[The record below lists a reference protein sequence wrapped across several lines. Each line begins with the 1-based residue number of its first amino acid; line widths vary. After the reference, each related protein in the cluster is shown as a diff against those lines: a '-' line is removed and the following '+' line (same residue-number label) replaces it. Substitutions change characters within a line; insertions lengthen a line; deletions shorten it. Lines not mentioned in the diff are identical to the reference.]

1 MTEPLG
7 KPSPSFKN
15 INLVTQNLESDFL
28 GLNPGSHAHQLSD
41 LDLSCVTLISG
52 GLGLQQLEAGHW
64 FPSQRLRPGHKT
76 EWELWILATRLVVS
90 DQTLALR
97 LCKKEFPQ
105 WWKGGDKWSVYWKE
119 KSSLRVDRQ
128 MRKLRESVVPL
139 WYFKLLLWGIS
150 SDVLWP
156 VALICLVLCLCVVYL
171 RILPCVCMQTSLSQ
185 DGSHQRPMG
194 SWHHLLWG
202 GTPSFFDRQG
212 TF

>member
-76 EWELWILATRLVVS
+76 E
-90 DQTLALR
+90 
-97 LCKKEFPQ
+97 
-105 WWKGGDKWSVYWKE
+105 
-119 KSSLRVDRQ
+119 
-128 MRKLRESVVPL
+128 
-139 WYFKLLLWGIS
+139 
-150 SDVLWP
+150 
-156 VALICLVLCLCVVYL
+156 
-171 RILPCVCMQTSLSQ
+171 
-185 DGSHQRPMG
+185 
-194 SWHHLLWG
+194 
-202 GTPSFFDRQG
+202 
-212 TF
+212 